1 MLSPSPP
8 PETDTAL
15 VALVQRIQDDDRQ
28 AETELVTRFSKGLL
42 LMLRRL
48 TGDRTLAEDL
58 HQETFRVVLEKVR
71 AGQIREPAKLPGYL
85 RGTARNLLLTERRQG
100 ARLRFDGDSAA
111 LVDPGRGQ
119 LTAEASQL
127 RKVLRQEEAR
137 QVRKLLGE
145 MRFERDRQI
154 LAHFYLSDR
163 TKQEICSDLDVDPG
177 GFKKIL
183 FRARERL
190 RELWDRAQK
199 RQRFAEDLQ

>member
-1 MLSPSPP
+1 
-8 PETDTAL
+8 L
-15 VALVQRIQDDDRQ
+15 VERIRNDDRQ
-28 AETELVTRFSKGLL
+28 AEEELVAQFSKGLL

-48 TGDRTLAEDL
+48 TGELPLAEDL
-58 HQETFRVVLEKVR
+58 HQETFRIILEKLR
-71 AGQIREPAKLPGYL
+71 AGKLREPEKLPAYL
-85 RGTARNLLLTERRQG
+85 RGTARNLLLSERRQG
-100 ARLRFDGDSAA
+100 ARLRFDGDSAS
-111 LVDPGRGQ
+111 LVDPSRGQ

-127 RKVLRQEEAR
+127 RRVLRQEEAR

-163 TKQEICSDLDVDPG
+163 TKKEICQDLDVDPG
-177 GFKKIL
+177 GFKKVL

-199 RQRFAEDLQ
+199 RQQFAEDLR